1 MTCRSELT
9 REPLNAAVTGKGV
22 READCAP
29 DNSRHSPH
37 PCGSQAR
44 SYNELRLSFAQ
55 ASATGPRDENQDALR
70 VVTPPAGLA
79 ASKGHLFAIADGVSH
94 CADGGLAARLT
105 LQALAADYYA
115 TPETWAVAQ
124 ALDRLLISQNRWLQ
138 ANGGG
143 QPLLTTL
150 TALVLR
156 GRRFTLAHVGDCRL
170 YRWHAGQLECLTQDH
185 VWEQP
190 GMQHVLKRALGLDQ
204 HLVVD
209 YCDGEL
215 EAGQCF
221 LLVSDGVWAA
231 LGDNAIQRLLEDA
244 QSLEACTDALV
255 NAAHLAGSQD
265 NASALLLR
273 VEELPPASLGDAL
286 AQLDHWPAPPALRD
300 EQEFEGWQV
309 EGRLAQSRQSLI
321 YRVRDRQGRPW
332 LLKTLPP
339 ALSDAADA
347 GQSLLLEEWFL
358 RRVQGRYFPELHSLP
373 QRQHLYYVMR
383 EYPGQPLDEHLKLNG
398 PLNLPDWL
406 DIAQRLLRGLG
417 QLHRRNILHRDIKP
431 ENLHWANDG
440 ELRLLDFG
448 LAYCPGLSREDPHD
462 LPGTPSY
469 LAPEAF
475 QGAAPDARQDL
486 YAAGVTLYRLLCGH
500 YPYGEIEAFQHPRFG
515 TPAPA
520 SRYRPDVPAWLDD
533 WLGRLI
539 TAQPQQRFETAEQ
552 CLLTLEQGERQAPAR
567 PRPLLEREPLRVWRG
582 IALASLAVNL
592 GLILWLMHRG

>member
-1 MTCRSELT
+1 MSLT
-9 REPLNAAVTGKGV
+9 
-22 READCAP
+22 
-29 DNSRHSPH
+29 
-37 PCGSQAR
+37 
-44 SYNELRLSFAQ
+44 LSFAQ
-55 ASATGPRDENQDALR
+55 ASAIGPRDENQDALR

-105 LQALAADYYA
+105 LQALAVDYYA

-170 YRWHAGQLECLTQDH
+170 YRWSAGQLDCLTQDH

-209 YCDGEL
+209 YRDGEL
-215 EAGQCF
+215 ESGHCF
-221 LLVSDGVWAA
+221 LLVSDGVWAT
-231 LGDNAIQRLLEDA
+231 LGDAGVLRLLEDA
-244 QSLEACTDALV
+244 PSLQACADALV

-265 NASALLLR
+265 NASALILR
-273 VEELPPASLGDAL
+273 VEDLPPAGLGDAL
-286 AQLDHWPAPPALRD
+286 AQLDHWPVAPALRD
-300 EQEFEGWQV
+300 EQEFEGWQID
-309 EGRLAQSRQSLI
+309 GKLAQSRQSLI
-321 YRVRDRQGRPW
+321 YRVRDRQNRPW

-339 ALSDAADA
+339 ALRDSAEAAQA
-347 GQSLLLEEWFL
+347 LLLEEWFL

-383 EYPGQPLDEHLKLNG
+383 EYRGQTLDEHLRLNG
-398 PLNLPDWL
+398 PLALPDWL
-406 DIAQRLLRGLG
+406 DLAQRLLRGLG

-431 ENLHWANDG
+431 ENLHWADDG

-448 LAYCPGLSREDPHD
+448 LAYCPGLSKEDPHD

-469 LAPEAF
+469 LAPESF
-475 QGAAPDARQDL
+475 QGASPDARQDL

-533 WLGRLI
+533 WLSRLI
-539 TAQPQQRFETAEQ
+539 AAQPQQRFETAEE
-552 CLLTLEQGERQAPAR
+552 CLLALEHGERQTPTR

-582 IALASLAVNL
+582 VALASLAINL
-592 GLILWLMHRG
+592 GLILWMLHRG